1 MKRALRTKRGPAAFG
16 KYAAMA
22 RELGAADALV
32 VSSKD
37 VVVDGRTYLKCMY
50 GCTGWNAN
58 WTCPSAPG
66 ALKPWEFEPLLR
78 RYAGGV
84 LIHCGDKRSSHEI
97 SAKVEAAA
105 FRDGHYFAFSM
116 SDCAICERCTF
127 PGEPCR
133 DPARA
138 RPAMQGVGIDVFAT
152 VRKFN
157 LPISTLADRN
167 RQPQNWY
174 SLVLIA

>member
-1 MKRALRTKRGPAAFG
+1 MDLQAFE
-16 KYAAMA
+16 KYAELA
-22 RELGAADALV
+22 RGLGARDALV
-32 VSSKD
+32 ISSAD

-78 RYAGGV
+78 KYAGGV
-84 LIHCGDKRSSHEI
+84 LIHTGDKASSQEI
-97 SAKVEAAA
+97 SGAVEAAA
-105 FRDGHYFAFSM
+105 FRDGHYFALAM
-116 SDCAICERCTF
+116 SDCALCKQCTY
-127 PGEPCR
+127 PGAACR

-138 RPAMQGVGIDVFAT
+138 RPAMQGLGIDVFAT
-152 VRKFN
+152 VRRFK
-157 LPISTLADRN
+157 LPLATLPDRDA
-167 RQPQNWY
+167 QPQNWY